1 LVALDTET
9 LEMFGRTVRAVL
21 AGVEDDCTDALVEV
35 GWRDILVTD
44 ARAVVPLVFGIH
56 GALRARSSALDDV
69 AFEALRPGSA
79 EWFEELARAAYLHP
93 RSGSDTAGRLTDGA
107 LAVDGV
113 ALRAGGD
120 GRMVFVARDE
130 SALRCVVLDEPTLT
144 VAPIAGLDPSLG
156 LVRVHG
162 AVATGG
168 FDVRSDVSAG
178 AVEPACRRALAYE
191 LLGLASAML
200 DSAAEYAGQRVQFG
214 QPIGTFQAVK
224 HRLADV
230 LVARNAGAVAADAA
244 WSGDASLAAAVAK
257 CLAGRAFLL
266 AAENCLQ
273 VLGAI
278 GFTTEHELH
287 RFILRGTV
295 LDALYGSTRRLR
307 REIGAELLQRD
318 HVPRPGVL

>member
-9 LEMFGRTVRAVL
+9 LELFGRTVRAVL
-21 AGVEDDCTDALVEV
+21 VAADDDRTAALEEI

-44 ARAVVPLVFGIH
+44 SRAVVPLVFGIQ
-56 GALRARSSALDDV
+56 GEARARSAVLDDV
-69 AFEALRPGSA
+69 AFDALRPGSA
-79 EWFEELARAAYLHP
+79 EWFEGLATAAYAHP
-93 RSGSDTAGRLTDGA
+93 SPGSDAAGRLAGDG
-107 LAVDGV
+107 LTVDGL
-113 ALRAGGD
+113 ALREAGD
-120 GRMVFVARDE
+120 GRAVLVARE
-130 SALRCVVLDEPTLT
+130 EGAFRCVVADARALT
-144 VAPIAGLDPSLG
+144 RDPIAGLDPSLG

-162 AVATGG
+162 TVGKGG
-168 FDVRSDVSAG
+168 YDVRADAAAD
-178 AVEPACRRALAYE
+178 AVEPACRRALASE
-191 LLGLASAML
+191 LLGLTSTML
-200 DSAAEYAGQRVQFG
+200 ESAAEYAGQRRQFG

-230 LVARNAGAVAADAA
+230 LVARNAGVAVVDEA
-244 WSGDASLAAAVAK
+244 WNGDESLGAAVAK

-278 GFTTEHELH
+278 GFTIEHDLH

-318 HVPRPGVL
+318 RVPRPGVL